1 MNYTKSFKITI
12 CISLAVILAGIVV
25 GIFCGGL
32 NIGIDFTGG
41 VLFTIDMKTD
51 YDVNWL
57 EQVLVDNGIE
67 GAQIIKTG
75 ASTSRQTMADIR
87 MKSMDSAEE
96 ENAARAGVLEDVQR
110 RYSRAENLSVDKVN
124 GIASAT
130 LLQNALLSVVI
141 AAVLILVYVWIRFE
155 FYSGISAVLMLVHDV
170 LIMLSI
176 VCILRIPINST
187 FIAAV
192 LTIVGYSINNTI
204 VIFDRVREVSRGFAK
219 PEREREGIVNQSV
232 SGTLMRSIN
241 TTITTLLTILMV
253 YIFGGTAIREF
264 ALPII
269 VGLVAGAY
277 SSIFLAAPLWG
288 KWQGMRLAKVDSGK
302 GAKQTKKKSAKKN
315 KKK

>member
-1 MNYTKSFKITI
+1 MNYTKTFKIMI

-25 GIFCGGL
+25 GIFSGGL

-51 YDVNWL
+51 YDVDWV
-57 EQVLVDNGIE
+57 EQALISNGIQ

-87 MKSMDSAEE
+87 MKSLDNAEA
-96 ENAARAGVLEDVQR
+96 ENAARAGVLQEVQR
-110 RYSRAENLSVDKVN
+110 RYTRAEIISVDKVN

-130 LLQNALLSVVI
+130 LLQNALLSVAI

-155 FYSGISAVLMLVHDV
+155 LYSGISAVLMLVHDV

-176 VCILRIPINST
+176 VCIFRIPINST

-204 VIFDRVREVSRGFAK
+204 VIFDRVREVGRGFAK
-219 PEREREGIVNQSV
+219 PERERDGIVNRSV
-232 SGTLMRSIN
+232 SSSLMRSIN
-241 TTITTLLTILMV
+241 TTITTLVTILMV

-269 VGLVAGAY
+269 VGLIAGAY

-288 KWQGMRLAKVDSGK
+288 KWHGLRLAKVDAGK
-302 GAKQTKKKSAKKN
+302 SKKQVKNKSAKKR
-315 KKK
+315 K